1 MKQFFKFMFASMLG
15 FVISGVIL
23 IFVLVGAIA
32 GLASKGKKQE
42 VNVETNSILKLN
54 LNYAIPERTS
64 NNSFKN
70 FNFQTFESKN
80 DAGLDDVLK
89 NIKKSCSR

>member
-32 GLASKGKKQE
+32 GLASKGIKQE

-54 LNYAIPERTS
+54 LN
-64 NNSFKN
+64 
-70 FNFQTFESKN
+70 
-80 DAGLDDVLK
+80 
-89 NIKKSCSR
+89 